1 MADTQTITNDSS
13 LSDSLGFDINKLP
26 GFLKQE
32 ATAKKAASTADI
44 QAKALEESVGL
55 EEKRK
60 ALENISAEDKAH
72 YEDVKKQMMPE
83 PQFKPTKDNAA
94 DIGALFSMIATM
106 GVALGGSGKLSG
118 LNAMNA
124 MGGMLK
130 GYQQGRKDLF
140 TKEQA
145 TFDKE
150 LASMKAHNDEL
161 IKDLEQYNKLRVT
174 DKESAL
180 VKAGEITAKYPGVIA
195 AKINAGDTKVVSDI
209 AHSNSEMLIKMEEA
223 RTRLGLAGKGSQ
235 AGQVQ
240 FRYNSVVTNSI
251 DQLAI
256 AIDYMQT
263 FKNAQLPPELG
274 NALTNSANGIPT
286 AVESLAARAMTDDEA
301 RLFQQSAAGVK
312 LAMTNVE
319 ASGLP
324 RGASQAASSEYGKME
339 VKGGDPVISKAMY
352 FALIKQVANLGVRDL
367 QTSGGTPEQI
377 VRAQQKA
384 EEINKLVP
392 YTVKDVITAA
402 AQSTNLN
409 DDQKL
414 KLANQVQG
422 MNNYLSILKQQ
433 LSKDTQSNN
442 VEGGSDD
449 HGKFHWEYSPDGA
462 YKRKVYE

>member
-1 MADTQTITNDSS
+1 MADTQPLAQDSS
-13 LSDSLGFDINKLP
+13 TLGDSLGFDINKLP

-94 DIGALFSMIATM
+94 DIGGLFSMIATM

-174 DKESAL
+174 DKEAAL
-180 VKAGEITAKYPGVIA
+180 IKAGEITAKYPGVIA
-195 AKINAGDTKVVSDI
+195 AKINAGDTKVAADI
-209 AHSNSEMLIKMEEA
+209 AHSNSEMLMKMAEA
-223 RTRLGLAGKGSQ
+223 RTRLGLAGKGGAS
-235 AGQVQ
+235 
-240 FRYNSVVTNSI
+240 
-251 DQLAI
+251 DQ
-256 AIDYMQT
+256 
-263 FKNAQLPPELG
+263 AQLIREF
-274 NALTNSANGIPT
+274 T
-286 AVESLAARAMTDDEA
+286 
-301 RLFQQSAAGVK
+301 
-312 LAMTNVE
+312 
-319 ASGLP
+319 
-324 RGASQAASSEYGKME
+324 GASLDK
-339 VKGGDPVISKAMY
+339 KAVPE
-352 FALIKQVANLGVRDL
+352 VANLAKSIGQADDL
-367 QTSGGTPEQI
+367 AQFARQNADLIGRSGQINQQIERYIDSWKQGIEPDDKGQPALVFAKKYAAYLVSYEKALAGGARGFTVQFQKRFNDLLKQDQFNVAGFLQLMDQQISELSAQATPYSKNITRENMTALGRNIIQRSESANPAS
-377 VRAQQKA
+377 VKNYATEEEAEKA
-384 EEINKLVP
+384 EKEGKLHRGDRVVING
-392 YTVKDVITAA
+392 
-402 AQSTNLN
+402 QSGTW
-409 DDQKL
+409 Q
-414 KLANQVQG
+414 
-422 MNNYLSILKQQ
+422 
-433 LSKDTQSNN
+433 
-442 VEGGSDD
+442 
-449 HGKFHWEYSPDGA
+449 
-462 YKRKVYE
+462 

>member
-1 MADTQTITNDSS
+1 MADTQPLAQDSS
-13 LSDSLGFDINKLP
+13 TLGDSLGFDINKLP

-209 AHSNSEMLIKMEEA
+209 AHSNSEMLIKMEET
-223 RTRLGLAGKGSQ
+223 RNRLGLAGKGAEKEIKPLIQGVRSINYLEKQ
-235 AGQVQ
+235 LDDPEVQ
-240 FRYNSVVTNSI
+240 IGLQSKAAPLLQKLTSLGNGSKDFETVVNNELTGN
-251 DQLAI
+251 DKTTL
-256 AIDYMQT
+256 
-263 FKNAQLPPELG
+263 FLKNALLETYAIERAAKNGQRLTVQDMRMVGPVLDPTNYKPE
-274 NALTNSANGIPT
+274 TYR
-286 AVESLAARAMTDDEA
+286 AVLEDRRRT
-301 RLFQQSAAGVK
+301 LFNNLQD
-312 LAMTNVE
+312 
-319 ASGLP
+319 SGLTEKEINQ
-324 RGASQAASSEYGKME
+324 RAAEHPYTPYG
-339 VKGGDPVISKAMY
+339 ST
-352 FALIKQVANLGVRDL
+352 Q
-367 QTSGGTPEQI
+367 QTSS
-377 VRAQQKA
+377 
-384 EEINKLVP
+384 
-392 YTVKDVITAA
+392 
-402 AQSTNLN
+402 QSNEPKRSVSG
-409 DDQKL
+409 DE
-414 KLANQVQG
+414 
-422 MNNYLSILKQQ
+422 LKQYANTHNMSEEDAKTF
-433 LSKDTQSNN
+433 LTSK
-442 VEGGSDD
+442 G
-449 HGKFHWEYSPDGA
+449 YSF
-462 YKRKVYE
+462 K

>member
-60 ALENISAEDKAH
+60 ALEGISSEDKAH
-72 YEDVKKQMMPE
+72 YEDVKKQMMPTPE
-83 PQFKPTKDNAA
+83 FKPTQDNAA
-94 DIGALFSMIATM
+94 DIGGLFSMIATM

-174 DKESAL
+174 DKEAAL
-180 VKAGEITAKYPGVIA
+180 IKAGEITAKYPGVIA

-209 AHSNSEMLIKMEEA
+209 AHSNSEMLMKITEA
-223 RTRLGLAGKGSQ
+223 RIKTNLLGAGGGEAYALINNYKIPIEEVARLNKDQMPIVASKVESARVTSELADLIQQNPGSVGIAGSILAKADKYLPERYGSQ
-235 AGQVQ
+235 PVDTVRSQ
-240 FRYNSVVTNSI
+240 I
-251 DQLAI
+251 DS
-256 AIDYMQT
+256 AIDSDTSIQGTPDQITQARVIAKKALDVVNARALAVSKRLLVSELQMQKQVIGIESMSDASAPT
-263 FKNAQLPPELG
+263 IFKNLAKDDLKGLKRY
-274 NALTNSANGIPT
+274 GISDPT
-286 AVESLAARAMTDDEA
+286 IE
-301 RLFQQSAAGVK
+301 K
-312 LAMTNVE
+312 
-319 ASGLP
+319 
-324 RGASQAASSEYGKME
+324 
-339 VKGGDPVISKAMY
+339 
-352 FALIKQVANLGVRDL
+352 
-367 QTSGGTPEQI
+367 
-377 VRAQQKA
+377 
-384 EEINKLVP
+384 
-392 YTVKDVITAA
+392 
-402 AQSTNLN
+402 
-409 DDQKL
+409 
-414 KLANQVQG
+414 
-422 MNNYLSILKQQ
+422 
-433 LSKDTQSNN
+433 
-442 VEGGSDD
+442 VEGEFGLS
-449 HGKFHWEYSPDGA
+449 GKSQQERPFHWEYNAD
-462 YKRKVYE
+462 KTQRRKVYE